1 MQQLELPFPP
11 IQYDPPVNPSPVFQ
25 YTPNIAIPHNRLQE
39 NLIQK
44 EPVKYVIREGTGV
57 KHDQQKVRPTLL
69 FKSLKQPLDE
79 VLAVLEF
86 GAKKYAPDN
95 WKHVEGHRY
104 DDALLR
110 HVQAYLG
117 GEMND
122 PETGLHHLA
131 HAACCILFKIY
142 LDKNPK

>member
-1 MQQLELPFPP
+1 MQQLELPFTPP
-11 IQYDPPVNPSPVFQ
+11 TNPSPPFQ
-25 YTPNIAIPHNRLQE
+25 FTPSHTQPNGIKLE
-39 NLIQK
+39 DLIK
-44 EPVKYVIREGTGV
+44 PIGV

-79 VLAVLEF
+79 VLKVLEF

-95 WKHVEGHRY
+95 WKHVEGSRY
-104 DDALLR
+104 DDAMLR
-110 HVQAYLG
+110 HIQAYLG

-131 HAACCILFKIY
+131 HATCCILFKIY

>member
-1 MQQLELPFPP
+1 MQQLELPLMLNAPHTPP
-11 IQYDPPVNPSPVFQ
+11 TNPSPPFQ
-25 YTPNIAIPHNRLQE
+25 FTPS
-39 NLIQK
+39 
-44 EPVKYVIREGTGV
+44 TGV
-57 KHDQQKVRPTLL
+57 KLEELIKPLGVKYDKEKVRPTLL

-95 WKHVEGHRY
+95 WKHVEGPRY
-104 DDALLR
+104 DDAMLR
-110 HVQAYLG
+110 HIQAYLG

-131 HAACCILFKIY
+131 HATCCILFKIY

>member
-1 MQQLELPFPP
+1 MQQLELPFREVPLRPP
-11 IQYDPPVNPSPVFQ
+11 PKNPS
-25 YTPNIAIPHNRLQE
+25 
-39 NLIQK
+39 
-44 EPVKYVIREGTGV
+44 GTTLGV

-95 WKHVEGHRY
+95 WKHVEGSRY

-110 HVQAYLG
+110 HIQAYMG
-117 GEMND
+117 GELND

-131 HAACCILFKIY
+131 HATCCILFKIY

>member
-1 MQQLELPFPP
+1 MQQLELPFDVTPP
-11 IQYDPPVNPSPVFQ
+11 LFTIGQNPNFPLYKPES
-25 YTPNIAIPHNRLQE
+25 E
-39 NLIQK
+39 MQK
-44 EPVKYVIREGTGV
+44 IEIRESNGKPLGV
-57 KHDQQKVRPTLL
+57 KHDKQKVRPTLL

-79 VLAVLEF
+79 VMAVLEF
-86 GAKKYAPDN
+86 GARKYAPDN

-104 DDALLR
+104 DDAMLR
-110 HVQAYLG
+110 HIQAYLG

-131 HAACCILFKIY
+131 HATCCILFKIY

>member
-1 MQQLELPFPP
+1 MKNWVEELELEETVSKKKADF
-11 IQYDPPVNPSPVFQ
+11 YF
-25 YTPNIAIPHNRLQE
+25 
-39 NLIQK
+39 QK
-44 EPVKYVIREGTGV
+44 ESIPKKEFTKDDSAKIDIMAMNF
-57 KHDQQKVRPTLL
+57 H
-69 FKSLKQPLDE
+69 E
-79 VLAVLEF
+79 VVQVLEF

-110 HVQAYLG
+110 HVQAYMG

-131 HAACCILFKIY
+131 HATCCILFKIY